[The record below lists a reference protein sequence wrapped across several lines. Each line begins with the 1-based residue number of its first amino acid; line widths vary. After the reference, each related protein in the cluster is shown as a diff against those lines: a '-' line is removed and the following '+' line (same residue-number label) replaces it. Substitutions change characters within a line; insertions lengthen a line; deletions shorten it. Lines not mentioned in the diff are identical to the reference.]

1 MTNDVSMSGSLTKVT
16 KITKRFR
23 FPLLPLLV
31 RGEVGAIP
39 IAPGEVQRQHTAK
52 FIPALRHQ
60 WLALRETSP

>member
-1 MTNDVSMSGSLTKVT
+1 MTNDVSMFGSLTKVT

-39 IAPGEVQRQHTAK
+39 IAPGEVQRQHT
-52 FIPALRHQ
+52 
-60 WLALRETSP
+60 REVYSCTEASVVGAA